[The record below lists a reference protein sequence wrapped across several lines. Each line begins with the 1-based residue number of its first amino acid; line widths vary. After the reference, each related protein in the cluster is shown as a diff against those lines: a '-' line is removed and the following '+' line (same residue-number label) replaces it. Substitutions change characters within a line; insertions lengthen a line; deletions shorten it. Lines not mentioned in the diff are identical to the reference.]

1 MFLLSSAILLLSYVA
16 PMALAVVHA
25 VPFAVG
31 RSVAHTLEHS
41 TPKAADWIVDLA
53 GSNVAAVLH
62 VAGEQVLLDVDDLR
76 GRVADAVIAAG
87 DTAKG
92 YMGPGRIRE
101 LAANI
106 SLAALLDVLDGL
118 APGVDRVTWNDLLG
132 KVKSTL
138 GEGSSLVMAE
148 TVIGLRAAAWGALF
162 TGLMLLA
169 ACHLLTI
176 LLFFFVI
183 RPPRAAAT
191 G

>member
-1 MFLLSSAILLLSYVA
+1 
-16 PMALAVVHA
+16 VHA
-25 VPFAVG
+25 VPFSVG
-31 RSVAHTLEHS
+31 RSVARTLEHS

-53 GSNVAAVLH
+53 GSNVATVLH

-76 GRVADAVIAAG
+76 GRVADAVIATG
-87 DTAKG
+87 DTVKN

-101 LAANI
+101 LATNI

-132 KVKSTL
+132 QVKSTL

-162 TGLMLLA
+162 SGLTLLA
-169 ACHLLTI
+169 ACHVFTI
-176 LLFFFVI
+176 LLFIVAV
-183 RPPRAAAT
+183 RLVRSPAAT